1 MSEQMTNGIDTQRK
15 DATRTPSII
24 LILVAVILCVCYF
37 LPFTAA
43 KDDSIA
49 TNEFAQSYEIN
60 EGSGLTVSQL
70 SNPSVITWARF
81 YKVYCDRLGLPVTD
95 SLNDY
100 SLMFWTIL
108 LSGAAAVLALLF
120 AILRK
125 PTPTA
130 LFAIANLGLTAF
142 ISFYFETY
150 GPVSSSAASNWAFG
164 RTAMLA
170 SAVLLAAVG
179 VWFAIVKRSQKKFDA
194 TA

>member
-1 MSEQMTNGIDTQRK
+1 MSEQMTNGTDTQRK

-24 LILVAVILCVCYF
+24 LILVAVILCACYF

-70 SNPSVITWARF
+70 SKPSVITRARF
-81 YKVYCDRLGLPVTD
+81 YKAYCDKLGLSVTD

-100 SLMFWTIL
+100 SLMFWAIL

-125 PTPTA
+125 PIPTV
-130 LFAIANLGLTAF
+130 LFAIANLGLTSF
-142 ISFYFETY
+142 IGFYFETY
-150 GPVSSSAASNWAFG
+150 GPVSSGAASNWAFG
-164 RTAMLA
+164 RAAMLA
-170 SAVLLAAVG
+170 SAVVLAAVG
-179 VWFAIVKRSQKKFDA
+179 VWFAIVKRGQKKLDA

>member
-1 MSEQMTNGIDTQRK
+1 MSEQITNGADARRK
-15 DATRTPSII
+15 DAARTPSII

-37 LPFTAA
+37 LPFTAM

-49 TNEFAQSYEIN
+49 TNEFAQNYEIN

-70 SNPSVITWARF
+70 SSPSLITWARF
-81 YKVYCDRLGLPVTD
+81 YKAYCDKIGLPVTD
-95 SLNDY
+95 NLNDY
-100 SLMFWTIL
+100 SLMFWAIL
-108 LSGAAAVLALLF
+108 LSGAAAALALLF

-125 PTPTA
+125 PMPTV
-130 LFAIANLGLTAF
+130 LFAIANLGLTSF

-164 RTAMLA
+164 RAAMLV
-170 SAVLLAAVG
+170 SAVVLAAVG
-179 VWFAIVKRSQKKFDA
+179 VWFAMVKRGQKKSDT